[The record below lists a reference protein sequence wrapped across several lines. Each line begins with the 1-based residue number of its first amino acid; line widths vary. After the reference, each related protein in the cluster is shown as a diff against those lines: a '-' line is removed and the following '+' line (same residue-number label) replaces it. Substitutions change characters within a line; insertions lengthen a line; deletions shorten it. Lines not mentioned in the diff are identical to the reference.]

1 MSSFFLFTDRTK
13 ARKDPEN
20 QSAAH
25 EVVPYL
31 LFQVLLVHERNPYL
45 GNYTALVVCMK
56 GTNVQFLK
64 ATCSKLYIQDLISNL
79 VPRTPLEIHFSE
91 PYDLVEQDGR
101 REFVRIY
108 LGVIECLYDVSRAY
122 NL

>member
-1 MSSFFLFTDRTK
+1 M
-13 ARKDPEN
+13 
-20 QSAAH
+20 
-25 EVVPYL
+25 L
-31 LFQVLLVHERNPYL
+31 LAHERNPDL
-45 GNYTALVVCMK
+45 GNYTSLVACMK
-56 GTNVQFLK
+56 GPNVQFFK
-64 ATCSKLYIQDLISNL
+64 ATCSKLYIQDLTSNI

-108 LGVIECLYDVSRAY
+108 LGLIECLYNVSRIH